1 MSIFSKPKKRVLLCV
16 DISSSK
22 VTVALVESIKGSKP
36 HILDLHK
43 IKIQSDGKES
53 VAHQRLM
60 LLALKKGLEWIFED
74 SIKRKGL
81 DNDSNGIDACFVSLM
96 TPWVTSRIV
105 TSPFGSSEHAE
116 EAYRSMREE
125 LGLSN
130 KNELDVLDTSHIK
143 AHIGG
148 YAIPLEKARKLR
160 EAEATYLIDSAD
172 RSLTK
177 SIEEE
182 ITKVFGLKNGIHF
195 QSFNSIFAEV
205 HEKMFAKN
213 SSNAYL
219 RMTDHKSDV
228 FTKKEGLSHS
238 LFSIPFGPAHLATD
252 LGTRFNIHPE
262 IAESY
267 ITLFTKEALESG
279 LMQKINDILSESEI
293 AWKRSWTEHRLNNN
307 FSGINTI
314 HVITEPKYHN
324 FSKILLEGVMPEKQ
338 IHIISSEDD
347 SLKRNITSSS
357 LHLYDDPISFLSLYA
372 HNL

>member
-1 MSIFSKPKKRVLLCV
+1 MSIFSKPEKRIILCV
-16 DISSSK
+16 DIGASK
-22 VTVALVESIKGSKP
+22 VAVALVESIKGNKP
-36 HILDLHK
+36 HILDVHK
-43 IKIQSDGKES
+43 IKIQSGAKEMS
-53 VAHQRLM
+53 MHRRSM
-60 LLALKKGLEWIFED
+60 LFALRKGLDWIFED

-81 DNDSNGIDACFVSLM
+81 DNDSNGIDACFVGLM

-105 TSPFGSSEHAE
+105 TSPFGNTEYAD

-130 KNELDVLDTSHIK
+130 QNELDVLDTSHVS
-143 AHIGG
+143 AHVNG
-148 YAIPLEKARKLR
+148 YQIPVEKARKTKD
-160 EAEATYLIDSAD
+160 AEATYLIDSAD
-172 RSLTK
+172 RTLTK

-182 ITKVFGLKNGIHF
+182 ITKVFGLKKGIHF

-205 HEKMFAKN
+205 HEKLFVQN

-228 FTKKEGLSHS
+228 FTKKNGLPHS
-238 LFSIPFGPAHLATD
+238 LFSIPFGPAHLAND
-252 LGTRFNIHPE
+252 ISKNLNIHPE

-267 ITLFTKEALESG
+267 ITLFSKEALESN
-279 LMQKINDILSESEI
+279 LMEKVNDILSDSEI

-314 HVITEPKYHN
+314 YVLTEPKYHN

-338 IHIISSEDD
+338 IHIISDSDD
-347 SLKRNITSSS
+347 YLKRNIKA
-357 LHLYDDPISFLSLYA
+357 LKPHLYDDHISYLSLYA